1 MIPWDVCILPNE
13 EGGLWLIDVVVQ
25 GKPARFWQ
33 QNDCD
38 VLGRFSHLA
47 DLIEIISSPHLFQ
60 FRGSSMLKSIWS
72 TWKCVAKCVYWIYT
86 STGCHGYLVIQ
97 PSWCW
102 KGHGQCFLEIPQ
114 YQASRL
120 SRQGILFWKD
130 LQDSYSR
137 SWFDWRVLALEKALL
152 SSDRLTIWISKR
164 WSPWRICLGST
175 FRCPVYRGW
184 CWSFCNQL
192 LNCGKKLLYFLLHQK
207 QPMAPVLN
215 GRWTSSYSETKWI
228 HGLHSLFCLIKKCE
242 DGFTCSNMMTKIR

>member
-1 MIPWDVCILPNE
+1 MSRHSLIKLAEVWLVWTNIIDHGLLMIPWDVCILPNE

-130 LQDSYSR
+130 LHLILEGLAGFIFQIMVWLEGVS
-137 SWFDWRVLALEKALL
+137 SWE
-152 SSDRLTIWISKR
+152 SS
-164 WSPWRICLGST
+164 P
-175 FRCPVYRGW
+175 
-184 CWSFCNQL
+184 
-192 LNCGKKLLYFLLHQK
+192 FL
-207 QPMAPVLN
+207 
-215 GRWTSSYSETKWI
+215 R
-228 HGLHSLFCLIKKCE
+228 
-242 DGFTCSNMMTKIR
+242 